1 MSIGSLLCE
10 ASVRGAGGLRADGWL
25 VLLLAVSFAAA
36 VLAGVVPPRK
46 ISGPD
51 RIAPGRPAWLLLAV
65 MFGAAGAY
73 ILSGN
78 LYLTIKNEAS
88 GKPPA
93 TQPQEM
99 TSVDTAVESTVP
111 PLCALLVMVLGDSM
125 VRETTGQDL
134 GFGLRRASR
143 GLLLGLLGVVIVV
156 PPLYLF
162 TDVLESVYQRVHYV
176 HPAEHP
182 LLKLLGEKPP
192 IGVVIAIV
200 IAACVIAP
208 PFEELLFRGHLQTL
222 LRRMFNRMAN
232 RRPLVTSADDAAIS
246 LPPPTAPQTWA
257 AIVVTSLIF
266 ASVHPAWMRPVIF
279 VLALCLGYAYER
291 TGNLW
296 VSIAIHAGFNT
307 ISTVIFLTTLYSR

>member
-1 MSIGSLLCE
+1 MSIVSLLCDT
-10 ASVRGAGGLRADGWL
+10 SVRGAGGLTADWWL

-46 ISGPD
+46 INGPD

-65 MFGAAGAY
+65 MFGAVGVY

-78 LYLTIKNEAS
+78 LYLTIKYQVS

-93 TQPQEM
+93 TQPQDL
-99 TSVDTAVESTVP
+99 TSVDTAVENTVP

-143 GLLLGLLGVVIVV
+143 GLLWGLLGVVIVV

-162 TDVLESVYQRVHYV
+162 IDVLESVYQRVHYI
-176 HPAEHP
+176 HPTEHP

-222 LRRMFNRMAN
+222 LRRMFHRMAN
-232 RRPLVTSADDAAIS
+232 RRPLSTGAEDAMS

-257 AIVVTSLIF
+257 AIAVTSLIF
-266 ASVHPAWMRPVIF
+266 ASVHPTWSMPVIF

-296 VSIAIHAGFNT
+296 VSITIHAGFNT
-307 ISTVIFLTTLYSR
+307 ISTVIFLTTLYAR

>member
-1 MSIGSLLCE
+1 MSIGSLLSE
-10 ASVRGAGGLRADGWL
+10 ASVRGAGGLRADWWL

-36 VLAGVVPPRK
+36 VFAGLVPPRK
-46 ISGPD
+46 VSGPD
-51 RIAPGRPAWLLLAV
+51 RIAPGRPAWLMLAV
-65 MFGAAGAY
+65 MFGAVGVY
-73 ILSGN
+73 LFSGS
-78 LYLTIKNEAS
+78 LYLTFKYKAS
-88 GKPPA
+88 GKPPP
-93 TQPQEM
+93 TQQQDL
-99 TSVDTAVESTVP
+99 TSVDTAVENTVP

-143 GLLLGLLGVVIVV
+143 GLRWGLLGVVIVV

-162 TDVLESVYQRVHYV
+162 IDVLESVYQRVHYI
-176 HPAEHP
+176 HPTEHP

-222 LRRMFNRMAN
+222 LRRMFHRMAN
-232 RRPLVTSADDAAIS
+232 RRPLSTSEDDRAIS

-257 AIVVTSLIF
+257 AIVMTSLIF
-266 ASVHPAWMRPVIF
+266 ASVHPTWSMPVIF

-296 VSIAIHAGFNT
+296 VSITIHAGFNT
-307 ISTVIFLTTLYSR
+307 ISTVIFLATLYGS